1 VKAGRD
7 FTKEQQMPIINPNEP
22 YTFRKYFDLKI
33 DPIDLALYFEY
44 DYRKQRLSL
53 PQATVSFDAA
63 QLTER
68 IERTLPQI
76 LSSNEQTK
84 REMLVSPILRS
95 ILEHT
100 TVQIRIEYPLKVTEQ
115 LQGVVDYLLSV
126 HNLSQLVVIEAK
138 NDDLDYGFTQLLA
151 EMIALDQWER
161 SPNVTAQST
170 LLGAVTTG
178 SVWQF
183 ATLNRQTKQ
192 LVQGVNTYRV
202 PEELDAVIG
211 ILLYPLTQPQT
222 ATKTGAAP

>member
-1 VKAGRD
+1 
-7 FTKEQQMPIINPNEP
+7 MPIINPNEP
-22 YTFRKYFDLKI
+22 YTFRRYFDLKI
-33 DPIDLALYFEY
+33 DPIDLAQYFEY
-44 DYRKQRLSL
+44 DYQKQRLTL
-53 PQATVSFDAA
+53 PQAHVPFDAA
-63 QLTER
+63 QITER

-84 REMLVSPILRS
+84 REMLVSPIVRS

-100 TVQIRIEYPLKVTEQ
+100 SVQIRIEYPLKVTEQ

-126 HNLSQLVVIEAK
+126 NHLSQLVVIEAK

-161 SPNVTAQST
+161 SPSVDAQPT

-183 ATLNRQTKQ
+183 ATLDRRAKR
-192 LVQGVNTYRV
+192 LVQGVNSFRV
-202 PEELDAVIG
+202 PEELDTVIG
-211 ILLYPLTQPQT
+211 ALLYPLTQPQPQQS
-222 ATKTGAAP
+222 A